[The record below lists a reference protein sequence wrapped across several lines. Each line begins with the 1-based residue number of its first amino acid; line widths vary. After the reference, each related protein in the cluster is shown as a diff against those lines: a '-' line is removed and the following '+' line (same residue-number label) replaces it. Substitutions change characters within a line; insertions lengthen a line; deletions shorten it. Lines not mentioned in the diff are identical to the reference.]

1 MATSK
6 LTQGALCLA
15 KISTTRRATRTKTHT
30 DAAAGIGEGER
41 NQNIWVR
48 VDEMGNN
55 GTRYLADFNLLY
67 VELFCVLIVFLNGG
81 LLKVIS

>member
-1 MATSK
+1 M
-6 LTQGALCLA
+6 
-15 KISTTRRATRTKTHT
+15 
-30 DAAAGIGEGER
+30 GEGER